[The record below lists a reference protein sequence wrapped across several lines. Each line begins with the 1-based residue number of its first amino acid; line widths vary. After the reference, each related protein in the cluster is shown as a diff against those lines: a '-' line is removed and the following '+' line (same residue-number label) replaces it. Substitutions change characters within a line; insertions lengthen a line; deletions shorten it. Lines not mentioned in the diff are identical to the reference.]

1 MADRF
6 DSMCRAAGRRL
17 LADMSTEEREVNAQL
32 GEEAPDLT
40 DPRQVVAYVAV
51 SLMTERRSFDVT
63 VDDVE
68 RRVKELAAAARAGL
82 RVVGGGR

>member
-1 MADRF
+1 
-6 DSMCRAAGRRL
+6 MCRAAGRRL